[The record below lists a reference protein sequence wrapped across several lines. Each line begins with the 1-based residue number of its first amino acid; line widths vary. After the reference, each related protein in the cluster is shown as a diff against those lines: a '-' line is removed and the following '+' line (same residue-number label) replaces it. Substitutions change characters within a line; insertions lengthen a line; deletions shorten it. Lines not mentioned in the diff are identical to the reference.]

1 MTTDC
6 SFILLQTE
14 CFNFIGQI
22 DASQWPG
29 GQQVE
34 GFNGQCEVYLQKFQD
49 PTKSDAMSRLQTDLD
64 DTKIILVSLK
74 KKGLIF
80 FIYLFIHLLFS
91 TTQLRLCCR
100 GVRNLMT
107 W

>member
-34 GFNGQCEVYLQKFQD
+34 GFSGQCEVYLQKFQD

-74 KKGLIF
+74 KKGLILC
-80 FIYLFIHLLFS
+80 IYLFICFS
-91 TTQLRLCCR
+91 AQH
-100 GVRNLMT
+100 N
-107 W
+107 